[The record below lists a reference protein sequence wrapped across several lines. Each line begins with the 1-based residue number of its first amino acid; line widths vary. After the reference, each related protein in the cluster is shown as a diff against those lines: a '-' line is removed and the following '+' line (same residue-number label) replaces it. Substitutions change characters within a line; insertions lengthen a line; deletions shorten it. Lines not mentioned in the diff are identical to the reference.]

1 MWPFRKKEQKE
12 SPKIEEI
19 NKLREFC
26 DIGDSFMYL
35 GRKCVVT
42 GHTEYMPWGVVP
54 LLKFDYC
61 DDRGVLHNGSAML
74 SEIDAL
80 RRNPDV

>member
-1 MWPFRKKEQKE
+1 MWQFKKTEPKE
-12 SPKIEEI
+12 NSTLIAV

-42 GHTEYMPWGVVP
+42 GHIGIMPWGFVP
-54 LLKFDYC
+54 LLEFDYC
-61 DDRGVLHNGSAML
+61 DNEGRLRKGSAML
-74 SEIDAL
+74 SELPAL
-80 RRNPDV
+80 RNNPDA